1 VGKPFYSLAMVDM
14 DGGELATTVR
24 LGPLLTMV
32 WATFG
37 ASLAAMTAP
46 TGAVDLGEAPG
57 VVILA

>member
-1 VGKPFYSLAMVDM
+1 MVDM